1 MDEVIDRLSVRLYSS
16 TVGAAAPG
24 EDEDAVD
31 DAEAEA
37 KKAST
42 EDCPAGWEAV
52 SQRLVRLNVA
62 IEFDIQ
68 FGLVERFVYRVDGN
82 RCYTPNLGKF
92 QFKDLHFKAQVRR
105 LAAAAECGSREI
117 ATRLL
122 WLLSSVQ
129 LRANCCAVDGCRCG
143 VDDCA
148 RSPAAQGRVWWDV
161 QRRKIAVAILP
172 TGLEVAM

>member
-92 QFKDLHFKAQVRR
+92 QFKDLHFKAQVSAVRAVAGVPRR
-105 LAAAAECGSREI
+105 STREGGRGRGRGRGS
-117 ATRLL
+117 
-122 WLLSSVQ
+122 
-129 LRANCCAVDGCRCG
+129 G
-143 VDDCA
+143 
-148 RSPAAQGRVWWDV
+148 
-161 QRRKIAVAILP
+161 RRKEIPASLISWP
-172 TGLEVAM
+172 CPWR